1 MNPKSMSGPNKVFNI
16 YRPSVEKCLR
26 MDFTLDSVLSRVFPQ
41 QWFDNR
47 GFPQKWF
54 DNSWIVVVLYP
65 LESVLSRFSVTEELM
80 MILEV

>member
-1 MNPKSMSGPNKVFNI
+1 
-16 YRPSVEKCLR
+16 

-54 DNSWIVVVLYP
+54 DNSWLVVVLYP